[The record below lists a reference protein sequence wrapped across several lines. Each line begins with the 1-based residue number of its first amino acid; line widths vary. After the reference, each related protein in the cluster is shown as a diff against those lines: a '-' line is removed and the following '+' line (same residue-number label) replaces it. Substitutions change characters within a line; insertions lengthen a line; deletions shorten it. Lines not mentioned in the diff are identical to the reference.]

1 MARSRSS
8 GAADI
13 SALFP
18 IETPPELLGHFPA
31 FIRTHL
37 NVLENI
43 PLLRFREGVGFV
55 DNPGNHLLP
64 RKVMLRRSLRSVN
77 CALWHQWH
85 LLQNRAPSAGKA
97 AAVSLPSQKRARLV
111 RLPTIVRMSP
121 GGIPVS
127 LSKRHIFSMWGAR
140 RGWAQ
145 SSLRITRKANQRGPR
160 RPGQL

>member
-111 RLPTIVRMSP
+111 QAPYDSAHVTGRDP
-121 GGIPVS
+121 GIAFEAPHLFDVGRQ
-127 LSKRHIFSMWGAR
+127 KGMGAK
-140 RGWAQ
+140 Q
-145 SSLRITRKANQRGPR
+145 PEDHEKS
-160 RPGQL
+160 